1 MAVIKKTTRKPKA
14 KTEIVE
20 PASKENPNKAKAA
33 RKTGTIKTYEEALE
47 FLFSNTNYENAKRF
61 RYNTDTFNLD
71 RMYRLLSGLKDPHE
85 KLTAIHIAG
94 TKGKGSTCT
103 MLASMLTANGY
114 KTGLYTSPHV
124 VDIRERISID
134 GEMISEEDMTKV
146 IKKVSVAVKAMND
159 DPPTFFEIMTV
170 MSMYFFTKEKVDFAI
185 FETGLGGRLDSTN
198 VLNPIVTG
206 ITSISIDHHRQLGN
220 TVAEIAA
227 EKAGII
233 KKGVP
238 VVSVSQDPE
247 AMSVIRKQAQA
258 MKAPLSVTGKEIDF
272 SCRFESSRE
281 LGPHNRI
288 CLSTPYSQYEHLPV
302 PLYGE
307 HQAENCGL
315 ALSILDILKAK
326 GYKFTEDKV
335 VAGLAATRISGR
347 MEIINEDPRVMIDA
361 AHNAASL
368 KSLIHAIG
376 QHIPYDSM
384 VVIFGC
390 CEDKDVDGML
400 RELRYGADKVI
411 FTRIKSPRSMDPEIL
426 AAKYTEL
433 SGKMCQIAMNF
444 NKAMEIAGPAVSQGD
459 IICVT
464 GSFYLVGEAKRIM
477 DAKNAEEAAK
487 AAENVPA

>member
-1 MAVIKKTTRKPKA
+1 MAITEKKVNRKKNKAEVLETEVVSSPDKSKSGKKTVA
-14 KTEIVE
+14 
-20 PASKENPNKAKAA
+20 
-33 RKTGTIKTYEEALE
+33 IKNYQEALE

-61 RYNTDTFNLD
+61 RYNSDTFNLD
-71 RMYRLLSGLKDPHE
+71 RMHRLLALLKNPHE
-85 KLTAIHIAG
+85 SLTSIHIAG

-114 KTGLYTSPHV
+114 KTGVYTSPHV
-124 VDIRERISID
+124 LDIRERMAID
-134 GEMISEEDMTKV
+134 GQMVSEEEMTKL
-146 IKKVSVAVKAMND
+146 IKKVAVAVRSMND
-159 DPPTFFEIMTV
+159 DPPTFFELMTA
-170 MSMYFFTKEKVDFAI
+170 MSMLYFFKEKVDFAI

-198 VLNPIVTG
+198 VITPILTG

-220 TVAEIAA
+220 TVSLIAA

-238 VVSVSQDPE
+238 VVTVSQDPE
-247 AMSVIRKQAQA
+247 AMAVIRKQALA
-258 MKAPLSVTGKEIDF
+258 MKAPICVTGKDVDF

-288 CLSTPYSQYEHLPV
+288 CLSTPQGQYEHLPV

-307 HQAENCGL
+307 HQVENCGL
-315 ALSILDILKAK
+315 ALSMLDILKSK
-326 GYKFTEDKV
+326 GYKFDHELVLK
-335 VAGLAATRISGR
+335 GLADTRITGR
-347 MEIINEDPRVMIDA
+347 MEIINEDPRILIDA

-368 KSLIHAIG
+368 KALIHAIG

-411 FTRIKSPRSMDPEIL
+411 FTRIKSPRSMDPDIL
-426 AAKYTEL
+426 ASKYTEL
-433 SGKMCQIAMNF
+433 SGKMCQTALNF
-444 NKAMEIAGPAVSQGD
+444 NKAMEIAGPAVTPGD
-459 IICVT
+459 IVCVT
-464 GSFYLVGEAKRIM
+464 GSFYLIGEAKRIM
-477 DAKNAEEAAK
+477 DAKN
-487 AAENVPA
+487 NVKSPE

>member
-1 MAVIKKTTRKPKA
+1 MAISAKKVTKKKSKTEVVETSAKSSPEKPKSTRRSGA
-14 KTEIVE
+14 
-20 PASKENPNKAKAA
+20 
-33 RKTGTIKTYEEALE
+33 IKTYEDALN

-61 RYNTDTFNLD
+61 RYNSDTFNLD
-71 RMYRLLSGLKDPHE
+71 RMYKLLGLIKNPHE

-103 MLASMLTANGY
+103 MLGSMLTANGY

-124 VDIRERISID
+124 IDIRERIKVD
-134 GEMISEEDMTKV
+134 GQMISEEEMTKTV
-146 IKKVSVAVKAMND
+146 KKVSVAVKSMQD
-159 DPPTFFEIMTV
+159 DSPTFFEIMTA
-170 MSMYFFTKEKVDFAI
+170 MSMYFFAKEKVDFAI

-198 VLNPIVTG
+198 VVNPIVTG
-206 ITSISIDHHRQLGN
+206 LTSISIDHHRQLGN
-220 TVAEIAA
+220 TVSQIAA

-238 VVSVSQDPE
+238 VVSVMQDPE

-258 MKAPLSVTGKEIDF
+258 LKAPLSVTGKEIDF

-288 CLSTPYSQYEHLPV
+288 CLSTPNSQYEHLPV

-315 ALSILDILKAK
+315 ALSMLDVLKGK
-326 GYKFTEDKV
+326 GYKFEQELVLK
-335 VAGLAATRISGR
+335 GLAGTQISGR
-347 MEIINEDPRVMIDA
+347 MEIINEDPRILVDA

-368 KSLIHAIG
+368 KSLIQAIG

-411 FTRIKSPRSMDPEIL
+411 FTRIKSPRSMDPDVL

-433 SGKMCQIAMNF
+433 SGKMCQTAFNF
-444 NKAMEIAGPAVSQGD
+444 NKAMEIASPAVTPGD
-459 IICVT
+459 IVCVT

-477 DAKNAEEAAK
+477 DAKNGVEQEG
-487 AAENVPA
+487 